1 MSTITVPVNA
11 GLLRAQDGLS
21 IPVNTFSNG
30 ATFTAF
36 NPVIA
41 TACGTGDTLTVI
53 LSKQSGGGAADDITA
68 TWVDLELLPGSVAG
82 GPIILDPGG
91 TLYIVIDSDLA
102 DQAMDLSGYIDAVI
116 GGGTIV
122 TGAFTTLGRVN
133 QRIKVPIGEDADR
146 DTEVESLILEVSAAM
161 QDRLWQRI
169 EELIGK
175 VELYD
180 NGASALHLALEDP
193 ITSPASLDVRIGAFG
208 VDDIIPPAEV
218 RLEGRVLH
226 RLTSTGLR
234 SSWGS
239 GLYQLTYDAGFTATP
254 PGLVIAATD
263 EVINRL
269 QKSAFGDGLRVG
281 VESRTRDAGT
291 SETYTPDGM
300 LPSTIEAINAHNTR
314 PVRNG

>member
-1 MSTITVPVNA
+1 MSITVPVNA
-11 GLLRAQDGLS
+11 GLLRAQDGQT
-21 IPVNTFSNG
+21 IPVNTFSKG

-41 TACGTGDTLTVI
+41 TACGTGDTLTVV
-53 LSKQSGGGAADDITA
+53 LSKQSGGGAADDFTA
-68 TWVDLELLPGSVAG
+68 TWVDLELLPGTKTG

-102 DQAMDLSGYIDAVI
+102 DDAMDLSGYIEAVI

-133 QRIKVPIGEDADR
+133 QRMNVATAAVPAR

-161 QDRLWQRI
+161 QDRLWDRI

-175 VELYD
+175 VQLYD
-180 NGASALHLALEDP
+180 NSATALHLPLEGP
-193 ITSPASLDVRIGAFG
+193 ITSPASLDIRIGAFE
-208 VDDIIPPAEV
+208 VEDIIPPEEF
-218 RLEGRVLH
+218 RLDGRIVH

-234 SSWGS
+234 SRWARD
-239 GLYQLTYDAGFTATP
+239 LYQLTYDEGFTSTP

-263 EVINRL
+263 EVVNRL
-269 QKSAFGDGLRVG
+269 QLSALSEEMRIG
-281 VESRTRDAGT
+281 VDSRSRDAGT
-291 SETYTPDGM
+291 TETYVPSGM
-300 LPSTIEAINAHNTR
+300 LPGTIEAINAFNTR
-314 PVRNG
+314 PVR